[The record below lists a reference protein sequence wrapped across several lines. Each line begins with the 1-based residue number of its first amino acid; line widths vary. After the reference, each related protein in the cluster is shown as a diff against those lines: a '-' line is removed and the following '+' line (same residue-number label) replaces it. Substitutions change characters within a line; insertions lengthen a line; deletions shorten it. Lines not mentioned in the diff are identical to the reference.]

1 MICSRLTSL
10 ESGIRASPERGS
22 AADADSGLTE
32 KVMDDTVTPHA
43 PTSTGARF
51 GERADVGARL
61 GERVRALR
69 VSAGLTQTQLAGERF
84 SKEYIS
90 QIERGKTR
98 PTDATIAWL
107 AERLGVDPA
116 LLASGISTD
125 QRTKV
130 DAALTRAEAL
140 SAAHRYDEAVDA
152 YRDVRLELGGA
163 GTGHLELRAATGEAW
178 ALQEVGEVKEAI
190 DLLLRA
196 RDLVERDGHSDLER
210 ADVLYRLAVC
220 RYKLSSLST
229 AIALF
234 DEALALAER
243 SGLPCDLFRSDI
255 LQRRSRCHRRLR
267 DYSAAHDDVERAL
280 ELAQDLGDRAAIAN
294 AYFQASLL
302 SQREGHYVL
311 SRNYAQRAKEL
322 YDGLNDER
330 NVGRL
335 LLMLGGLTL
344 LLGDED
350 NAVEHLKAS
359 YSRALDTDSHADA
372 AQALEGI
379 ARVHLNRGEYDQA
392 EGLARKA
399 LDLLRGREDYLHEV
413 CPSQLVLGR
422 ALMERGQLE
431 EAEACFRAADA
442 AAEQLA
448 SISHRTEA
456 WVALGDLAAR
466 QGRDRDAARLY
477 RNAAEALQEIRF

>member
-1 MICSRLTSL
+1 
-10 ESGIRASPERGS
+10 
-22 AADADSGLTE
+22 LTE
-32 KVMDDTVTPHA
+32 EVVHGTVTLSA
-43 PTSTGARF
+43 PSGA
-51 GERADVGARL
+51 GARL
-61 GERVRALR
+61 GERVRTLR

-98 PTDATIAWL
+98 PTEATVEWL
-107 AERLGVDPA
+107 AQRLGVDPA
-116 LLASGISTD
+116 LLSSGISTD
-125 QRTKV
+125 QRTKLES
-130 DAALTRAEAL
+130 ALARAEAL
-140 SAAHRYDEAVDA
+140 SAAHRYEEAVDV
-152 YRDVRLELGGA
+152 YREVRSDVASMGGASLELGM
-163 GTGHLELRAATGEAW
+163 LTGEAW
-178 ALQEVGEVKEAI
+178 ALQEVGQVKEAI
-190 DLLLRA
+190 ELLLRA
-196 RDLVERDGHSDLER
+196 REIAERDGHSDLEL

-234 DEALALAER
+234 DQALTLAER
-243 SGLPCDLFRSDI
+243 SGLPCDLLRSEI
-255 LQRRSRCHRRLR
+255 LQRRSRCHRLLR
-267 DYSAAHDDVERAL
+267 DYAAAHDDVERAL
-280 ELAQDLGDRAAIAN
+280 ELAQDLGDRPAVAN

-302 SQREGHYVL
+302 AQRQGHYVL
-311 SRNYAQRAKEL
+311 SRSYAQRAKEL
-322 YDGLNDER
+322 YDALNDER

-350 NAVEHLKAS
+350 SAVVHLKAS
-359 YSRALDTDSHADA
+359 YSRALDSDSPADA

-392 EGLARKA
+392 EGLARQA
-399 LDLLRGREDYLHEV
+399 LDLLQGREDYLHEV

-466 QGRDRDAARLY
+466 QGHDREAARLY

>member
-1 MICSRLTSL
+1 MRQ
-10 ESGIRASPERGS
+10 
-22 AADADSGLTE
+22 DSGFTE
-32 KVMDDTVTPHA
+32 MGMIETAATSA
-43 PTSTGARF
+43 PAAGS
-51 GERADVGARL
+51 RL

-69 VSAGLTQTQLAGERF
+69 VSAGLTQTELAGERF

-98 PTDATIAWL
+98 PTDSTIAWL
-107 AERLGVDPA
+107 AKRLGVDAA
-116 LLASGISTD
+116 LLSSGVSTEE
-125 QRTKV
+125 RTKV
-130 DAALTRAEAL
+130 EAMLARAEAL
-140 SAAHRYDEAVDA
+140 SEAHRYEDAIEAFRDA
-152 YRDVRLELGGA
+152 RPSVAETGA
-163 GTGHLELRAATGEAW
+163 AALELRALSGEAW
-178 ALQEVGEVKEAI
+178 ALQELGDVRAAI
-190 DLLLRA
+190 DLLQRA
-196 RDLVERDGHSDLER
+196 RGLAERAEFSDLDR
-210 ADVLYRLAVC
+210 ADVLFRLAVC
-220 RYKLSSLST
+220 RYKLSSTST

-234 DEALALAER
+234 DEALELAER
-243 SGLPCDLFRSDI
+243 SGLPCDLLRSDI

-267 DYSAAHDDVERAL
+267 DYVAAHDDIERAL

-294 AYFQASLL
+294 AYFQASLV
-302 SQREGHYVL
+302 SQRQGHYVL
-311 SRNYAQRAKEL
+311 SRSYAQRAKEL
-322 YDGLNDER
+322 YQQLNDER

-344 LLGDED
+344 LLGDEEH
-350 NAVEHLKAS
+350 AVEHLKAS
-359 YSRALDTDSHADA
+359 YSRALDTDSPADA

-392 EGLARKA
+392 DELARKA
-399 LDLLRGREDYLHEV
+399 LALLHGREDYLHEV

-422 ALMERGQLE
+422 ALMERGRLE
-431 EAEACFRAADA
+431 EAEECFRAADA

-466 QGRDRDAARLY
+466 RGEDREAARLY

>member
-1 MICSRLTSL
+1 MHEI
-10 ESGIRASPERGS
+10 A
-22 AADADSGLTE
+22 
-32 KVMDDTVTPHA
+32 TPP
-43 PTSTGARF
+43 PTPTQ
-51 GERADVGARL
+51 VGVRL

-69 VSAGLTQTQLAGERF
+69 VAAAITQTQLAGDRF

-98 PTDATIAWL
+98 PTASTIAWL
-107 AERLGVDPA
+107 ASQLGVDPTFLSSGVSTEERAKVEAHLDRADA
-116 LLASGISTD
+116 LLAAHSYE
-125 QRTKV
+125 
-130 DAALTRAEAL
+130 EAL
-140 SAAHRYDEAVDA
+140 VA
-152 YRDVRLELGGA
+152 YREVGADLDRSGARSLRLRVL
-163 GTGHLELRAATGEAW
+163 TGEAW
-178 ALQEVGEVKEAI
+178 SLQEVGDVKDAI
-190 DLLLRA
+190 ELLVRA
-196 RDLVERDGHSDLER
+196 RELSESLDFSDIER

-220 RYKLSSLST
+220 RYKLSSIST

-234 DEALALAER
+234 DEALSLAER
-243 SGLPCDLFRSDI
+243 SGLPCDLLRSDI

-267 DYSAAHDDVERAL
+267 DYVAAHDDVERAL
-280 ELAQDLGDRAAIAN
+280 ELAQDMGDREAIAN
-294 AYFQASLL
+294 AYFQASLVA
-302 SQREGHYVL
+302 QRQGHYVL
-311 SRNYAQRAKEL
+311 SRSYAQRAKEL
-322 YDGLNDER
+322 YHQLNDER

-359 YSRALDTDSHADA
+359 YSRALDTDSPADA

-392 EGLARKA
+392 DSLARNA
-399 LDLLRGREDYLHEV
+399 LELLQGREDYLHEV

-422 ALMERGQLE
+422 ALLERGRLD
-431 EAEACFRAADA
+431 EAEECFRAADA

-466 QGRDRDAARLY
+466 RGHDGEAARLY

>member
-1 MICSRLTSL
+1 M
-10 ESGIRASPERGS
+10 
-22 AADADSGLTE
+22 TE
-32 KVMDDTVTPHA
+32 EVVHGTVTLSA
-43 PTSTGARF
+43 PSGA
-51 GERADVGARL
+51 GARL
-61 GERVRALR
+61 GERVRTLR
-69 VSAGLTQTQLAGERF
+69 VAAGLTQSQLAGERF

-98 PTDATIAWL
+98 PTEATVEWL
-107 AERLGVDPA
+107 AQRLGVDPA
-116 LLASGISTD
+116 LLSSGISTD
-125 QRTKV
+125 QRTKLES
-130 DAALTRAEAL
+130 ALARADAL
-140 SAAHRYDEAVDA
+140 SAAHRYEEAVDV
-152 YRDVRLELGGA
+152 YRELRSDVASMGGASLELGI
-163 GTGHLELRAATGEAW
+163 LTGEAW
-178 ALQEVGEVKEAI
+178 ALQEVGQVKEAI
-190 DLLLRA
+190 ELLLRA
-196 RDLVERDGHSDLER
+196 REIAERDGHSDLEL

-234 DEALALAER
+234 DQALTLAER
-243 SGLPCDLFRSDI
+243 SGLPCDLLRSEI
-255 LQRRSRCHRRLR
+255 LQRRSRCHRLLR
-267 DYSAAHDDVERAL
+267 DYAAAHDDVERAL
-280 ELAQDLGDRAAIAN
+280 ELAQDLGDRPAVAN

-302 SQREGHYVL
+302 AQRQGHYVL
-311 SRNYAQRAKEL
+311 SRSYAQRAKEL
-322 YDGLNDER
+322 YDALNDER

-350 NAVEHLKAS
+350 SAVVHLKAS
-359 YSRALDTDSHADA
+359 YSRALDTDSPADA

-379 ARVHLNRGEYDQA
+379 ARVHLNRGQYDQA
-392 EGLARKA
+392 EGLARQA
-399 LDLLRGREDYLHEV
+399 LDLLQGRDDYLHEV

-466 QGRDRDAARLY
+466 QGHDREAARLY

>member
-1 MICSRLTSL
+1 MGMIETAATSRS
-10 ESGIRASPERGS
+10 
-22 AADADSGLTE
+22 
-32 KVMDDTVTPHA
+32 
-43 PTSTGARF
+43 STGS
-51 GERADVGARL
+51 RL

-69 VSAGLTQTQLAGERF
+69 VSVGLTQTQLAGERF

-98 PTDATIAWL
+98 PTDSTIAWL
-107 AERLGVDPA
+107 AEQLG
-116 LLASGISTD
+116 
-125 QRTKV
+125 V
-130 DAALTRAEAL
+130 DAALLSSGVSTEERTKVEAMLARAEAL
-140 SAAHRYDEAVDA
+140 TEAHKYEEATEAFREARPSVD
-152 YRDVRLELGGA
+152 RTGA
-163 GTGHLELRAATGEAW
+163 STLELRALAGEAW
-178 ALQEVGEVKEAI
+178 ALQESGDVRQAI
-190 DLLLRA
+190 ELLQQA
-196 RDLVERDGHSDLER
+196 RGLVERTDFSDVDR
-210 ADVLYRLAVC
+210 ADVLFRLAVC
-220 RYKLSSLST
+220 RYKLSSTST

-234 DEALALAER
+234 DEALEVADR
-243 SGLPCDLFRSDI
+243 SGLPCDLLRSDI

-267 DYSAAHDDVERAL
+267 DYVAARDDVERAL

-294 AYFQASLL
+294 AYFQASLV
-302 SQREGHYVL
+302 SQRQGHYVL
-311 SRNYAQRAKEL
+311 SRSYAQRAKEL
-322 YDGLNDER
+322 YQQLNDER

-344 LLGDED
+344 LLGDEEH
-350 NAVEHLKAS
+350 AVEHLKAS
-359 YSRALDTDSHADA
+359 YSRALDTDSPADA

-392 EGLARKA
+392 DELARKA
-399 LDLLRGREDYLHEV
+399 LALLQGREDYLHEV

-422 ALMERGQLE
+422 ALMERGRLE
-431 EAEACFRAADA
+431 EAEECFRAADA

-466 QGRDRDAARLY
+466 RGEDREAARLY

>member
-1 MICSRLTSL
+1 M
-10 ESGIRASPERGS
+10 
-22 AADADSGLTE
+22 TE
-32 KVMDDTVTPHA
+32 EVVHGTVTLSA
-43 PTSTGARF
+43 PSGA
-51 GERADVGARL
+51 GARL
-61 GERVRALR
+61 GERVRTLR

-98 PTDATIAWL
+98 PTEATVEWL
-107 AERLGVDPA
+107 AQRLGVDPA
-116 LLASGISTD
+116 LLSSGISTD
-125 QRTKV
+125 QRTKLES
-130 DAALTRAEAL
+130 ALARAEAL
-140 SAAHRYDEAVDA
+140 SAAHRYEEAVDV
-152 YRDVRLELGGA
+152 YREVRSDAASMGGASLELGI
-163 GTGHLELRAATGEAW
+163 LTGEAW
-178 ALQEVGEVKEAI
+178 ALQEVGQVKEAI
-190 DLLLRA
+190 ELLLRA
-196 RDLVERDGHSDLER
+196 REIAERDGHSELEL

-234 DEALALAER
+234 DQALTLAER
-243 SGLPCDLFRSDI
+243 SGLPCDLLRSEI
-255 LQRRSRCHRRLR
+255 LQRRSRCHRLLR
-267 DYSAAHDDVERAL
+267 DYAAAHDDVERAL
-280 ELAQDLGDRAAIAN
+280 ELAQDLGDRPAVAN

-302 SQREGHYVL
+302 AQRQGHYVL
-311 SRNYAQRAKEL
+311 SRSYAQRAKEL
-322 YDGLNDER
+322 YDALNDER

-350 NAVEHLKAS
+350 SAVVHLKAS
-359 YSRALDTDSHADA
+359 YSRALDSDSPADA

-379 ARVHLNRGEYDQA
+379 ARVHLNRGQYDQA
-392 EGLARKA
+392 ERLARQA
-399 LDLLRGREDYLHEV
+399 LDLLQGREDYLHEV

-466 QGRDRDAARLY
+466 QGHDREAARLY

>member
-1 MICSRLTSL
+1 MYETATPLA
-10 ESGIRASPERGS
+10 AS
-22 AADADSGLTE
+22 T
-32 KVMDDTVTPHA
+32 T
-43 PTSTGARF
+43 
-51 GERADVGARL
+51 GARL

-69 VSAGLTQTQLAGERF
+69 VSAGLTQTQLAGTRF

-98 PTDATIAWL
+98 PTESTVAWL
-107 AERLGVDPA
+107 ADRLGVDPV
-116 LLASGISTD
+116 LLSSGISTED
-125 QRTKV
+125 SAKLE
-130 DAALTRAEAL
+130 ASLTRAEAL
-140 SAAHRYDEAVDA
+140 SAAQQYDDAVEA
-152 YRDVRLELGGA
+152 YREIRPSVE
-163 GTGHLELRAATGEAW
+163 GTATRSLELRVLTGEAW
-178 ALQEVGEVKEAI
+178 ALQEVGQAKDAI
-190 DLLLRA
+190 ELLLRA
-196 RDLVERDGHSDLER
+196 REIVERSGFSDLDL

-220 RYKLSSLST
+220 RYKLSSVST

-234 DEALALAER
+234 DEALSLAER
-243 SGLPCDLFRSDI
+243 SSLPCDLLRSDI

-267 DYSAAHDDVERAL
+267 DYVAAHDDVERAL
-280 ELAQDLGDRAAIAN
+280 ELAQELGDRAAIAN
-294 AYFQASLL
+294 AYFQASLVA
-302 SQREGHYVL
+302 QRQGHYVL
-311 SRNYAQRAKEL
+311 SRSYAQRAKEL
-322 YDGLNDER
+322 YQQLNDER

-344 LLGDED
+344 LLGDEES
-350 NAVEHLKAS
+350 AVEHLKAS
-359 YSRALDTDSHADA
+359 YSSALDTDSPADA

-392 EGLARKA
+392 EGLARNA
-399 LDLLRGREDYLHEV
+399 LELLDGRDDYLHEV

-422 ALMERGQLE
+422 ALLERGRLD
-431 EAEACFRAADA
+431 EAEECFRAADA

-466 QGRDRDAARLY
+466 RGLDREAARLY

>member
-1 MICSRLTSL
+1 MH
-10 ESGIRASPERGS
+10 E
-22 AADADSGLTE
+22 
-32 KVMDDTVTPHA
+32 TVTPSA
-43 PTSTGARF
+43 PTTP
-51 GERADVGARL
+51 GARL
-61 GERVRALR
+61 GERVRTLR

-98 PTDATIAWL
+98 PTEATVAWL

-116 LLASGISTD
+116 LLSSGISTD
-125 QRTKV
+125 HRAKV
-130 DAALTRAEAL
+130 EAALDSRRGALRRAAYE
-140 SAAHRYDEAVDA
+140 EAVEA
-152 YRDVRLELGGA
+152 YREIRPSVA
-163 GTGHLELRAATGEAW
+163 GTAARSLELRVLTGEAW
-178 ALQEVGEVKEAI
+178 ALQEVGQVKEAI
-190 DLLLRA
+190 ELLLRA
-196 RDLVERDGHSDLER
+196 REIVERDGLSDLEL

-220 RYKLSSLST
+220 RYKLSSIST

-234 DEALALAER
+234 DEALDAGGAFGPAVRPASLGHPAAPLALPSPA
-243 SGLPCDLFRSDI
+243 S
-255 LQRRSRCHRRLR
+255 RLR
-267 DYSAAHDDVERAL
+267 AAHDDVERAL
-280 ELAQDLGDRAAIAN
+280 ELAQDLGDRSAIAN

-302 SQREGHYVL
+302 RSGRAITC
-311 SRNYAQRAKEL
+311 SRAATRS
-322 YDGLNDER
+322 GRRSCTSSLNDER

-350 NAVEHLKAS
+350 SAVEHLKAS
-359 YSRALDTDSHADA
+359 YSRALDTDSPADA

-399 LDLLRGREDYLHEV
+399 LELLQGREDYLHEV

-422 ALMERGQLE
+422 ALMERGRLE
-431 EAEACFRAADA
+431 EAEECFRAADA

-466 QGRDRDAARLY
+466 QGHDREAARLY

>member
-1 MICSRLTSL
+1 MHETAIGPA
-10 ESGIRASPERGS
+10 EASVP
-22 AADADSGLTE
+22 
-32 KVMDDTVTPHA
+32 PA
-43 PTSTGARF
+43 PP
-51 GERADVGARL
+51 VGARL
-61 GERVRALR
+61 GERVRTLR

-98 PTDATIAWL
+98 PTEATIAWL
-107 AERLGVDPA
+107 ADRLGVDPA
-116 LLASGISTD
+116 LLASGISTEE
-125 QRTKV
+125 RAKV
-130 DAALTRAEAL
+130 DAALAQAEAL
-140 SAAHRYDEAVDA
+140 SAAHRYEEAVDA
-152 YRDVRLELGGA
+152 YREVSPQVA
-163 GTGHLELRAATGEAW
+163 GTGARSLELRVLTGEAW
-178 ALQEVGEVKEAI
+178 ALQELGQVKEAI

-196 RDLVERDGHSDLER
+196 RELVERGGYSDLEL

-229 AIALF
+229 AVALF
-234 DEALALAER
+234 DEALTLAER
-243 SGLPCDLFRSDI
+243 SGLPCDLLRSDI

-267 DYSAAHDDVERAL
+267 DYVAAHDDVERAL

-302 SQREGHYVL
+302 SQRQGHYVL
-311 SRNYAQRAKEL
+311 SRSYAQRAKEL
-322 YDGLNDER
+322 YDQLNDDR

-344 LLGDED
+344 LLGDEES
-350 NAVEHLKAS
+350 AVEHLKAS
-359 YSRALDTDSHADA
+359 YSRALDTDSPADA

-379 ARVHLNRGEYDQA
+379 ARVHLNRAEYDQA
-392 EGLARKA
+392 EDLARKA
-399 LDLLRGREDYLHEV
+399 LELLQGREDYLHEV

-466 QGRDRDAARLY
+466 QGRDREAARLY

>member
-1 MICSRLTSL
+1 MGMIET
-10 ESGIRASPERGS
+10 
-22 AADADSGLTE
+22 AA
-32 KVMDDTVTPHA
+32 
-43 PTSTGARF
+43 TSTPSTGS
-51 GERADVGARL
+51 RL

-69 VSAGLTQTQLAGERF
+69 VSVGLTQTQLAGERF

-98 PTDATIAWL
+98 PTDSTVAWL
-107 AERLGVDPA
+107 AEQLGVDAA
-116 LLASGISTD
+116 LLASGVSTEE
-125 QRTKV
+125 RTKV
-130 DAALTRAEAL
+130 EAMLGRAEAL
-140 SAAHRYDEAVDA
+140 TESHKYEEATEAFREARPSVD
-152 YRDVRLELGGA
+152 RTGA
-163 GTGHLELRAATGEAW
+163 STLELRALAGEAW
-178 ALQEVGEVKEAI
+178 SLQESGDVRHAVE
-190 DLLLRA
+190 LLQQA
-196 RDLVERDGHSDLER
+196 RGLVERADFSDVDR
-210 ADVLYRLAVC
+210 ADVLFRLAVC
-220 RYKLSSLST
+220 RYKLSSTST

-234 DEALALAER
+234 DEALELADR
-243 SGLPCDLFRSDI
+243 SGLPCDLLRSDI

-267 DYSAAHDDVERAL
+267 DYVAARDDVERAL

-294 AYFQASLL
+294 AYFQASLV
-302 SQREGHYVL
+302 SQRQGHYVL
-311 SRNYAQRAKEL
+311 SRSYAQRAKEL
-322 YDGLNDER
+322 YQQLNDER

-344 LLGDED
+344 LLGDEEH
-350 NAVEHLKAS
+350 AVEHLKAS
-359 YSRALDTDSHADA
+359 YSRALDTDSPADA

-392 EGLARKA
+392 DELARKA
-399 LDLLRGREDYLHEV
+399 LALLQGREDYLHEV

-422 ALMERGQLE
+422 ALMERGRLE
-431 EAEACFRAADA
+431 EAEECFRAADA

-466 QGRDRDAARLY
+466 RGEDREAARLY